1 MLKLTEEL
9 REECSRPFGRL
20 YSGNNVEINDIE
32 ELQDYSILICVG
44 DVVSYCAL
52 TSDLTPHII
61 LMDKKT
67 KRELNEEIA
76 GKIDQLSQDYRI
88 VEAQNPTGYVSLDLV
103 RKIEDSLKRVDSGEK
118 IKMVVE
124 GEEDLAVI
132 PLVCILPE
140 NSLIIY
146 GQPDEGIVALKVNH
160 DKKILIH
167 HILRKMEKVNGNGN
181 EVITTCGVENTE
193 NNNK

>member
-9 REECSRPFGRL
+9 REECSKPFGRL
-20 YSGNNVEINDIE
+20 YSGNNVEIKDIE

-44 DVVSYCAL
+44 DVVSYVAL
-52 TSDLTPHII
+52 NSGLDPHVI

-67 KRELNEEIA
+67 KREFNEKIA
-76 GKIDQLSQDYRI
+76 DKIDQLSQDYYVVKAR
-88 VEAQNPTGYVSLDLV
+88 NPTGCVSADLV
-103 RKIEDSLKRVDSGEK
+103 QKIESSLSRALSGQR
-118 IKMVVE
+118 IKMVIE

-132 PLVCILPE
+132 PLVCVLPQ

-146 GQPDEGIVALKVNH
+146 GQPHEGIVALKVTH

-181 EVITTCGVENTE
+181 EVLTLCGVENT
-193 NNNK
+193 KT

>member
-9 REECSRPFGRL
+9 REECSKPFGRL
-20 YSGNNVEINDIE
+20 YSGSNVEINDIE

-44 DVVSYCAL
+44 DVVSYHAL
-52 TSDLTPHII
+52 NSGLTPHII

-67 KRELNEEIA
+67 EREFNEEIA
-76 GKIDQLSQDYRI
+76 GKIDQLSREYEVVDT
-88 VEAQNPTGYVSLDLV
+88 QNPTGCISADLAQ
-103 RKIEDSLKRVDSGEK
+103 KIESSLNRVNSGQK
-118 IKMVVE
+118 VKMVVE

-146 GQPDEGIVALKVNH
+146 GQPHEGIVVLRVTP

-167 HILRKMEKVNGNGN
+167 HILKKMEKVNGNGN
-181 EVITTCGVENTE
+181 KVMTLCKWENTE
-193 NNNK
+193 V

>member
-20 YSGNNVEINDIE
+20 YSGNNVEITDIE

-52 TSDLTPHII
+52 NSGLNPHII
-61 LMDKKT
+61 LVDKKT
-67 KRELNEEIA
+67 KREINEEVA
-76 GKIDQLSQDYRI
+76 DKIDRLSQGYEVVDVR
-88 VEAQNPTGYVSLDLV
+88 NPTGYVSADLAQ
-103 RKIEDSLKRVDSGEK
+103 KIESSISRVSSGEK

-146 GQPDEGIVALKVNH
+146 GQPGEGIVALKVTP

-181 EVITTCGVENTE
+181 KVMSICGENTE
-193 NNNK
+193 F